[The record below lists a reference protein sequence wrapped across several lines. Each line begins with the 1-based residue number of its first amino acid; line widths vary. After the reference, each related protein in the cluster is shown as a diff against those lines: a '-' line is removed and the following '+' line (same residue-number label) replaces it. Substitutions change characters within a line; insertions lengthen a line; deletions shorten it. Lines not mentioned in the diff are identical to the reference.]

1 MTLFRAVV
9 GGDPGP
15 VLKSRRLKLR
25 APELTDHA
33 AWAELREESRAFLK
47 PWEPSWPADD
57 LTRPAFKRRVKRYQR
72 EIRDDAGYPF
82 FLFRQEDDRLVGGIT
97 LSNVRRGV
105 TQSCSL
111 GYWMGERYAGRG
123 YMGEAVRAVIP
134 FVFDHLRL
142 HRLEAAS
149 MPSNARSLALLE
161 KAGFTREGFAR
172 QYLLIDGRWQDHVL
186 FGLVADDARAAPAP
200 EVRAEKPDPLVGI
213 L

>member
-15 VLKSRRLKLR
+15 VLKSRRLVLR
-25 APELTDHA
+25 APEMTDHG

-47 PWEPSWPADD
+47 PWEPSWPSDD

-82 FLFRQEDDRLVGGIT
+82 FLFRLEDDRLVGGIT

-123 YMGEAVRAVIP
+123 YMG
-134 FVFDHLRL
+134 
-142 HRLEAAS
+142 
-149 MPSNARSLALLE
+149 
-161 KAGFTREGFAR
+161 
-172 QYLLIDGRWQDHVL
+172 
-186 FGLVADDARAAPAP
+186 
-200 EVRAEKPDPLVGI
+200 
-213 L
+213 